1 MVESI
6 AHRKEHITRNGK
18 TDRRTMMNNPI
29 QNVLRFFSV
38 MGNGQS
44 YLNMIYLLASFPLG
58 VFYFVFLVS
67 GLSLGISLVI
77 IWVGIPILLIVGIG
91 IWGFANF
98 ERSIT
103 IHLLKEDLPS
113 LSIPTSVGT
122 DIWARI
128 KNHLLKPV
136 TWKSILYLSLK
147 FPLGIFT
154 FVVLATLISLTLAFL
169 TMPINFNFMHSSQA
183 GIFLNSSNP
192 IWTIDSLGDAL
203 LLAIIGL
210 MMWPITMHVSN
221 RLAWVHAK
229 FARIMLNNDS
239 IGRLNLTQ
247 QAG

>member
-1 MVESI
+1 M
-6 AHRKEHITRNGK
+6 
-18 TDRRTMMNNPI
+18 MMNNPNQSI
-29 QNVLRFFSV
+29 LRFFSV

-58 VFYFVFLVS
+58 VLYFIFLVS

-77 IWVGIPILLIVGIG
+77 IWVGIPILVMVGIVL
-91 IWGFANF
+91 WAFANF

-113 LSIPTSVGT
+113 LSIPTKDGT
-122 DIWARI
+122 DLWARI
-128 KNHLLKPV
+128 KKHLSKPV

-154 FVVLATLISLTLAFL
+154 FVILVTLISLTLTFL
-169 TMPINFNFMHSSQA
+169 TMPINYNFMHSSQA
-183 GIFLNSSNP
+183 GIFLSSDSP

-203 LLAIIGL
+203 LLALFGL

-239 IGRLNLTQ
+239 IGSLNLTT
-247 QAG
+247 QAR